1 MIVRH
6 YSIELPAFGRGF
18 HLITD
23 VILDQ
28 LPKLPV
34 SGILQ
39 IFIQHTSAG
48 LSINENADPDVRHD
62 FQLYFKHL
70 APENLPG
77 IIHTDEGPDDMPA
90 HVLASLMGSSVQIPI
105 INGRLALGRWQGIFL
120 GEFRTSRRKRTVIIT
135 IIE

>member
-1 MIVRH
+1 MVRH
-6 YSIELPAFGRGF
+6 FHLELPAFGRGF

-23 VILDQ
+23 LILDQ
-28 LPKLPV
+28 LPALPE
-34 SGILQ
+34 SGVLQ

-48 LSINENADPDVRHD
+48 LSINEAADPDVRHD

-105 INGRLALGRWQGIFL
+105 HNARLALGRWQGIFL
-120 GEFRTSRRKRTVIIT
+120 GEFRHSRRKRSILIT

>member
-1 MIVRH
+1 MVRH
-6 YSIELPAFGRGF
+6 YQIELPAFGRGF
-18 HLITD
+18 HLITEY
-23 VILDQ
+23 VINQ
-28 LPKLPV
+28 LPALPD
-34 SGILQ
+34 SGVLQ

-48 LSINENADPDVRHD
+48 LSINEAADPDVRHD
-62 FQLYFKHL
+62 FQLFFKHL

-105 INGRLALGRWQGIFL
+105 IKGQLALGRWQGIFL
-120 GEFRTSRRKRTVIIT
+120 GEFRNARRKRDVIIT

>member
-1 MIVRH
+1 MIRH
-6 YSIELPAFGRGF
+6 FNIELPAFGRGF

-23 VILDQ
+23 LILERIPQ
-28 LPKLPV
+28 LPS

-48 LSINENADPDVRHD
+48 LSINEAADPDVRHD

-90 HVLASLMGSSVQIPI
+90 HILASLMGSSVQIPI
-105 INGRLALGRWQGIFL
+105 IDGRLAIGRWQGIFL
-120 GEFRTSRRKRTVIIT
+120 GEFRHSRRKRCIIIT

>member
-1 MIVRH
+1 MLRH

-23 VILDQ
+23 LILNQIPD
-28 LPKLPV
+28 LPAAGV
-34 SGILQ
+34 LQ

-48 LSINENADPDVRHD
+48 ISINEAADPDVRHD

-77 IIHTDEGPDDMPA
+77 IIHTEEGPDDMPA
-90 HVLASLMGSSVQIPI
+90 HVLAALMGSSVQIPI
-105 INGRLALGRWQGIFL
+105 IMGRLALGRWQGIFL
-120 GEFRTSRRKRTVIIT
+120 GEFRDARRKRTVIIT